1 MENAWLIVKRDLYYM
16 PNGMGYTG
24 VRDHAGR
31 YSYEEARQHVRDPED
46 GVAVTMIRLADA
58 PEFSKGCWD
67 DLARKHLQKQRDAMR
82 DALARVVQ
90 LIDAAG
96 LHNLSNGVQLG
107 PTSWFVKMSDAMAA
121 AKELLPPATS
131 EH

>member
-1 MENAWLIVKRDLYYM
+1 METAWLIVKRDLYYM

-24 VRDHAGR
+24 IRDHAGR
-31 YSYEEARQHVRDPED
+31 YSYEEAKQHVRDSED
-46 GVAVTMIRLADA
+46 GVPVTIIRLADA

-67 DLARKHLQKQRDAMR
+67 DLARKHLQKQRDAAR
-82 DALARVVQ
+82 DALAQVVK